1 MNLSY
6 NGVKP
11 TTICRLTTK
20 LTTFIWQGICIIYQV
35 VCCSVL
41 QRVAACCSVLHLSN
55 HTTGNLSYDGVK
67 QYFRV
72 MSHNPPWQ
80 FPMNVNFIGN
90 YFTTMREICCFQWSV
105 KQSLMSHNPP
115 WQFPMNV
122 NFIGNCFTTMREICC
137 FQWSVKQS
145 LMSHNPPGQF
155 PMNVNFIG
163 NCFTTMREICC
174 FHWKLF
180 YYHEGK
186 FYVCVTNSFYI
197 CVTNSFYI
205 CVTNSFSI
213 CVTNSFSICVTN
225 SFYVC
230 SFESHKVEKLR
241 FLSCSRYKF
250 KLRFRFALNLYQSR
264 TIFQKKF
271 WWQIVISLVR
281 KKIILL

>member
-55 HTTGNLSYDGVK
+55 HTAGNLSYDGVK

-90 YFTTMREICCFQWSV
+90 Y
-105 KQSLMSHNPP
+105 
-115 WQFPMNV
+115 
-122 NFIGNCFTTMREICC
+122 FTTMREICC